1 MSDLVQQLFFL
12 HHILPDRL
20 SGPTRATPSPC
31 RPRGMNEVLHDGVY
45 TPHHRLFF
53 RPHQLECVGPRPSLP
68 SRRVDRQATLS
79 RSPRLAMLSTQIGVV
94 RIPVCSLLSSP
105 PRLRLPCS
113 IPLALIRDGRTSIG
127 AAGRT
132 ERVPVEEATP
142 KTAPTDNRA
151 EGQHSASGGD
161 RANDPHA
168 WSILLLFDLEI
179 TSQWTRCQID
189 YSTCVS
195 T

>member
-1 MSDLVQQLFFL
+1 MKLQQLFFL
-12 HHILPDRL
+12 QRMLPDRL
-20 SGPTRATPSPC
+20 SGSTRATPSPC

-53 RPHQLECVGPRPSLP
+53 GSHPHQLECVGPRPSLP

-113 IPLALIRDGRTSIG
+113 IPLALIRDGRTDGWTDINWG
-127 AAGRT
+127 GRT
-132 ERVPVEEATP
+132 
-142 KTAPTDNRA
+142 D
-151 EGQHSASGGD
+151 GAS
-161 RANDPHA
+161 
-168 WSILLLFDLEI
+168 S
-179 TSQWTRCQID
+179 C
-189 YSTCVS
+189 
-195 T
+195 